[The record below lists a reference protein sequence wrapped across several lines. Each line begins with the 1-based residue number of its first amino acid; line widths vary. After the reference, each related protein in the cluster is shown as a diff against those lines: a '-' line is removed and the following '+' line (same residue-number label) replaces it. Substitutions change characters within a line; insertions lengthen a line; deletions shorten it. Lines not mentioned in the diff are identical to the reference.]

1 MAITFDRPKRDRTLA
16 ARGLDFADAEQV
28 FEGPLVENPDNRF
41 DYGRKGSSP
50 SAGSASAWWSWC
62 GRRAATIGMSFRCE
76 RPMLVSRKDTKSS
89 WVDPDDA
96 PELDDEWFER
106 AEIRIGDKV
115 IRRGRPAGSTKRL
128 VSLRL
133 DEAVID
139 HFRATGPGWQTR
151 VNEALRKAAGL

>member
-1 MAITFDRPKRDRTLA
+1 
-16 ARGLDFADAEQV
+16 
-28 FEGPLVENPDNRF
+28 
-41 DYGRKGSSP
+41 
-50 SAGSASAWWSWC
+50 
-62 GRRAATIGMSFRCE
+62 
-76 RPMLVSRKDTKSS
+76 MLVSRKDTESS

-115 IRRGRPAGSTKRL
+115 IRRGRPAGSAKRL

-133 DEAVID
+133 DQAVLD